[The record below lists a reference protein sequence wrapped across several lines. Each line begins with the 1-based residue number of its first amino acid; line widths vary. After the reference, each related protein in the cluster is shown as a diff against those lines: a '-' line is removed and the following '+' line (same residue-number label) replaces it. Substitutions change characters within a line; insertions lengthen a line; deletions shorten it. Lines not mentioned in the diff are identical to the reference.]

1 MVLVCLWIKKLT
13 DIVKLKSER
22 KMKMKKNRIISAV
35 SALLLTIPFG
45 AETIASAE
53 QVDPA
58 WLWQRFIDNG
68 MTEAGAAGVVANLKA
83 ESALLSE
90 NLQDTYEDYLGYSD
104 YGYVW
109 AVDNYAYNDFVYD
122 EAGFG
127 LPQFTYYARKDNFLR
142 AVRDNNASIA
152 SKEVQVDFI
161 MEELRNE
168 YPSLLYT
175 LQTTDSVYEAASSFM
190 CEYEQP
196 ADQSYGAIEGRYDLA
211 AYYYNKYA
219 NGYAPSYTPS
229 YNEYDIVGD
238 TVMFNGTNHHTS
250 AWDGTAGSYCGSGMV
265 QITDVCQGSPYSLH
279 AVSVD
284 GGSCWGWISASEI
297 SYDTPAYVEPSAP
310 ELIYEPVQ
318 TEPVYQ
324 NSGSINVGDIMMFNG
339 NTHHLSAFDTTGGSY
354 CTSGQVQITDIYY
367 DGNYQYHAVGI
378 DGSSC
383 WGWVSA
389 NDLSPVGGSAVTTYE
404 PAPTVVQSGDIQIGS
419 TVYFYGGGHYSW
431 SGADSP
437 EDYPPAGKAV
447 VTNIVEGSE
456 HPYHIVH
463 ADDSSWVYGYCD
475 ADSIEFLY

>member
-1 MVLVCLWIKKLT
+1 MMLVCLWIKKPT

-83 ESALLSE
+83 ESALRSE
-90 NLQDTYEDYLGYSD
+90 NLQDTFEDYLGYSD

-196 ADQSYGAIEGRYDLA
+196 ADQSYGAIE
-211 AYYYNKYA
+211 
-219 NGYAPSYTPS
+219 
-229 YNEYDIVGD
+229 
-238 TVMFNGTNHHTS
+238 
-250 AWDGTAGSYCGSGMV
+250 
-265 QITDVCQGSPYSLH
+265 
-279 AVSVD
+279 
-284 GGSCWGWISASEI
+284 
-297 SYDTPAYVEPSAP
+297 
-310 ELIYEPVQ
+310 
-318 TEPVYQ
+318 
-324 NSGSINVGDIMMFNG
+324 
-339 NTHHLSAFDTTGGSY
+339 
-354 CTSGQVQITDIYY
+354 
-367 DGNYQYHAVGI
+367 
-378 DGSSC
+378 
-383 WGWVSA
+383 
-389 NDLSPVGGSAVTTYE
+389 
-404 PAPTVVQSGDIQIGS
+404 
-419 TVYFYGGGHYSW
+419 
-431 SGADSP
+431 
-437 EDYPPAGKAV
+437 
-447 VTNIVEGSE
+447 
-456 HPYHIVH
+456 
-463 ADDSSWVYGYCD
+463 
-475 ADSIEFLY
+475 